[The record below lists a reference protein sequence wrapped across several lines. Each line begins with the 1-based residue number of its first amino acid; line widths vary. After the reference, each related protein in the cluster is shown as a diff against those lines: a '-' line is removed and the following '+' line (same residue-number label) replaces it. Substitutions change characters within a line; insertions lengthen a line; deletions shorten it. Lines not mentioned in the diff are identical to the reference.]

1 MQLVFDNIQPA
12 RARRTDPLTSHA
24 AARAQ
29 TGPKRF
35 REYRAILECLEQH
48 GPHGKDGIARLTGID
63 GTEVARRLAEID
75 GVLVEPSGKR
85 VTSDK
90 GCSEREW
97 RAIGAGREAM

>member
-1 MQLVFDNIQPA
+1 MQLIFDNIQPA

-29 TGPKRF
+29 TEPKRF
-35 REYRAILECLEQH
+35 REYRAIVACLADH

-63 GTEVARRLAEID
+63 GVEVARRLTEIN
-75 GVLVEPSGKR
+75 GVLVEPSGRR
-85 VTSDK
+85 VVSEK

-97 RAIGAGREAM
+97 RVKA